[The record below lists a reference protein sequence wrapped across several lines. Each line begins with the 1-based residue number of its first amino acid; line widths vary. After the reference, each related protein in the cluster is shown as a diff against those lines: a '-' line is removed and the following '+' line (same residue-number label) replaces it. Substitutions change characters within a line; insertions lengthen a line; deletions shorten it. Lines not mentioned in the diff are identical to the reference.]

1 MKYLAHIRI
10 TKIVKKRPKTSD
22 VTFNLI
28 ALDETH
34 AKEIIKAKIKQKHQ
48 IINLI
53 EKKDG
58 K

>member
-1 MKYLAHIRI
+1 MFLN
-10 TKIVKKRPKTSD
+10 

>member
-1 MKYLAHIRI
+1 M
-10 TKIVKKRPKTSD
+10 IVKKRAKTIDYSFKVD
-22 VTFNLI
+22 

-53 EKKDG
+53 LMKDG